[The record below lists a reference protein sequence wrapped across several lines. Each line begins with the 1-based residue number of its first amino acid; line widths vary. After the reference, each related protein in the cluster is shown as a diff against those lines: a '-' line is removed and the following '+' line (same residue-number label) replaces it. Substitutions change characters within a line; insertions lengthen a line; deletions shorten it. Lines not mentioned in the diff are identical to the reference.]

1 MVARTASARITDII
15 VAQLDPDGD
24 LYNEI
29 MAIAK
34 EHDIK
39 TGFVINIVGGLRSAR
54 LSMPVSKGAVEAQPG
69 IIELQGLMECS
80 GVGTLGWNCDT
91 YDSEGASG
99 IVYREGEP
107 NIHVHLTVTH
117 EGQAY
122 MGHLLEG
129 CQVRSLHAQSH
140 FTIMIAK
147 TEGAQLNFRVSKE
160 RTEAYPRGI
169 PIHDLVSA

>member
-1 MVARTASARITDII
+1 MVARTAHAKITDII
-15 VAQLDPDGD
+15 VAQLDPEGD

-29 MAIAK
+29 MTIAK
-34 EHDIK
+34 ENDIK
-39 TGFVINIVGGLRSAR
+39 TGLVLNIVGGLRSAR

-69 IIELQGLMECS
+69 VIELEGLMECS

-107 NIHVHLTVTH
+107 NIHVHLTVCH
-117 EGQAY
+117 EGKAY
-122 MGHLLEG
+122 MGHLIEG
-129 CQVRSLHAQSH
+129 CKVRSLHEQSH

-147 TEGAQLNFRVSKE
+147 TEGALLNFRVSKE
-160 RTEAYPRGI
+160 RTDAYPRGI

>member
-1 MVARTASARITDII
+1 MVARTAHARITDII

-24 LYNEI
+24 IYDEI

-34 EHDIK
+34 EHQIE
-39 TGFVINIVGGLRSAR
+39 TGFVINIVGGLRKAR
-54 LSMPVSKGAVEAQPG
+54 LSLPLTKGAVEAQPG
-69 IIELQGLMECS
+69 VIELEGLMECS
-80 GVGTLGWNCDT
+80 GFGPLGMNRDT

-107 NIHVHLTVTH
+107 YIHVHLTVTH
-117 EGQAY
+117 EGKTY
-122 MGHLLEG
+122 MGHLIEG
-129 CQVRSLHAQSH
+129 CQVRSLHENSH

-147 TEGAQLNFRVSKE
+147 TEGAMLNFRVSKE
-160 RTEAYPRGI
+160 RTGAYPQGI